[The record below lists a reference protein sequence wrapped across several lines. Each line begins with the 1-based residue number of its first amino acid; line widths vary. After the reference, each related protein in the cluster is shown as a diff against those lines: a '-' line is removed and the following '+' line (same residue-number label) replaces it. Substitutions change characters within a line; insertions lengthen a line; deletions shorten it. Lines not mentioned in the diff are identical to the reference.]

1 MEQAAVQIAAVR
13 QGLKFTT
20 VEGMKQPHCTR
31 TNFYE
36 DSQKLTE
43 SILVRDGFAGLN
55 PILSPNTATPPPPLF
70 PTLWLASLPLNM
82 ACTDLR
88 VFEAA
93 TLLQSQLYTSPLL
106 LDHDQSQPVAER
118 DSPE

>member
-1 MEQAAVQIAAVR
+1 
-13 QGLKFTT
+13 
-20 VEGMKQPHCTR
+20 MKQPHCTR

-43 SILVRDGFAGLN
+43 SILVRDGLAGQN
-55 PILSPNTATPPPPLF
+55 PILSPNTATPPPPPPPF
-70 PTLWLASLPLNM
+70 PTLWLAVASLPLNR
-82 ACTDLR
+82 ACTDLH

>member
-1 MEQAAVQIAAVR
+1 
-13 QGLKFTT
+13 
-20 VEGMKQPHCTR
+20 
-31 TNFYE
+31 
-36 DSQKLTE
+36 
-43 SILVRDGFAGLN
+43 
-55 PILSPNTATPPPPLF
+55 
-70 PTLWLASLPLNM
+70 LWLAVASLPLNR
-82 ACTDLR
+82 ACTDLH